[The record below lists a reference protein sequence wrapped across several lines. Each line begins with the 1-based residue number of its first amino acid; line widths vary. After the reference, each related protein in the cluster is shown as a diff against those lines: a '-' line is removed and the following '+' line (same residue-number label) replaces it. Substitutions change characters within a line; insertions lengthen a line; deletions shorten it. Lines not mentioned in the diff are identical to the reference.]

1 MTPINVVPSLLQV
14 IILPMCEGIVVGL
27 LGGCLIIWAM
37 KVVER
42 FFAPVPSPLPDRS
55 GIIPIRP
62 PIPCRVNPPALP
74 SNRLPAKRLP
84 LARAC

>member
-1 MTPINVVPSLLQV
+1 MTPIDVVPSLLQV
-14 IILPMCEGIVVGL
+14 IILPMCEGIGVGL

-37 KVVER
+37 KVAER
-42 FFAPVPSPLPDRS
+42 FFAPVPRPLPDRS

-62 PIPCRVNPPALP
+62 PIPCRVNPPVLP
-74 SNRLPAKRLP
+74 SNRLPTKRRP